1 MLAYIIGG
9 NDMTRTV
16 GALVA
21 LAICLTTQAV
31 SGTEIKVYSTIG
43 VKSALEELAPKFEKE
58 TGNKLNITWGLISAF
73 TKRAQEGD
81 VPDVLVVS
89 RASIDGLIKD
99 GKIAAGSDATLAKS
113 VFAIAVK
120 RGAPKPDISSAE
132 ALKSALLAARAVG
145 YSDPAAGGA
154 SGVHFAKVI
163 ERLGIAPE
171 IKAKSKFPP
180 PAGFAGTLLV
190 SGEVDIAVQSKPELS
205 STEGVEIVGP
215 LPGDLGSTTVF
226 AAGVGASSPN
236 GETGKTLVK
245 FLTSPAGQAAFT
257 KHGFDPP

>member
-1 MLAYIIGG
+1 MLAYIIWG

-16 GALVA
+16 GALVT
-21 LAICLTTQAV
+21 LAICLTAQAV
-31 SGTEIKVYSTIG
+31 AGAEIKVYSTIG
-43 VKSALEELAPKFEKE
+43 VKSALEDLAPKFQKE

-73 TKRAQEGD
+73 TKKAQEGD

-89 RASIDGLIKD
+89 RASIDSLTKD

-132 ALKSALLAARAVG
+132 ALKSALLAARAVA

-154 SGVHFAKVI
+154 SGVHFAKVV
-163 ERLGIAPE
+163 ERLGIASE

-180 PAGFAGTLLV
+180 PAGFAGTLLI
-190 SGEVDIAVQSKPELS
+190 SGEADIAVQSKPELS

-215 LPGDLGSTTVF
+215 LPGDLGSTTVY

-236 GETGKTLVK
+236 SETGKTLVR
-245 FLTSPAGQAAFT
+245 FLISPEAQAAFT
-257 KHGFDPP
+257 KHGFDLP